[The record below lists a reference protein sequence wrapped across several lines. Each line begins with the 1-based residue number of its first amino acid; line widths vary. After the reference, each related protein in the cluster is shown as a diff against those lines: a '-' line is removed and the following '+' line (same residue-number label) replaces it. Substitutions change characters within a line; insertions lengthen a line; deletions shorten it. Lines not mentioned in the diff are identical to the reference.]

1 MATLFRSPAAQ
12 NGQKG
17 SRVLLPHGLPPVNN
31 LSEYTCKNDRVPV
44 AQWLGHR
51 TSNQRSCRLSGGRS
65 GMAPLRPPPCQSR
78 SSSSSRSGSATCLQ
92 CATSSEVAFAVS
104 RLGSLT
110 LFDQLEPLEANKGRS
125 ACPWHEPIPYRAVA
139 VAVVSNSRSGIV
151 AVVGLATLRP
161 QKP

>member
-1 MATLFRSPAAQ
+1 MVTESTCETEEDEKENDEELDVA
-12 NGQKG
+12 
-17 SRVLLPHGLPPVNN
+17 LLCVH
-31 LSEYTCKNDRVPV
+31 S
-44 AQWLGHR
+44 
-51 TSNQRSCRLSGGRS
+51 
-65 GMAPLRPPPCQSR
+65 
-78 SSSSSRSGSATCLQ
+78 CLQ

-139 VAVVSNSRSGIV
+139 VAVVNNSRSGIV

-161 QKP
+161 Q

>member
-65 GMAPLRPPPCQSR
+65 GMAPLRPPR
-78 SSSSSRSGSATCLQ
+78 A
-92 CATSSEVAFAVS
+92 
-104 RLGSLT
+104 
-110 LFDQLEPLEANKGRS
+110 
-125 ACPWHEPIPYRAVA
+125 RAVA
-139 VAVVSNSRSGIV
+139 VAVVGAAAPPVCNAPPRLRWPLRSLDWEVSPFLTNWSPWRPTRV
-151 AVVGLATLRP
+151 AVLAPGMSPFRIEP
-161 QKP
+161 

>member
-1 MATLFRSPAAQ
+1 M
-12 NGQKG
+12 
-17 SRVLLPHGLPPVNN
+17 PV
-31 LSEYTCKNDRVPV
+31 S
-44 AQWLGHR
+44 
-51 TSNQRSCRLSGGRS
+51 SNESGGSESTFETEEDEKENDEELDVALVNLKQR
-65 GMAPLRPPPCQSR
+65 R
-78 SSSSSRSGSATCLQ
+78 ATCLQ